1 MSSTDSGINSPANS
15 ATESAANSGKILWL
29 PPSDQRLLEDTLS
42 KWKEYG
48 FSTQPT
54 DRAEAEAAAIEAY
67 QAAGLEP
74 PRLFIWLQSP
84 WAGNTAMKLFYSD
97 VDWPAQLNTGQ
108 VDVWDKVWQ
117 QGLKA
122 VGEMVGPETW
132 QAVRRNIRQQATQK
146 IIDKHGVAI
155 EKQVKDLFA
164 ENLGIYVWKYLR
176 KMAGRA
182 VYKEIRAT
190 AEDKVKALVD
200 NKLSAEVADQ
210 IYHELVKPLHQ
221 QVWSYVAE
229 PLRQMVPSMSGVLA
243 GLQKWDGGFGQ
254 HDSGWLAYYDFV
266 SQIGVEGTEP
276 LNGLTKLARNGGW
289 WWPFEHICILTD
301 RPIELHRDNR
311 SRLHN
316 ETNMAMKFRDGWGIY
331 AWHGVLVPAYV
342 VLLPEPL
349 TFDLIESEP
358 NAEVRRVLIERYG
371 LDNYLREGRVIKI
384 HQDQCGILYRMNL
397 ESDEPIL
404 VVRVQNSTP
413 EPDGTIKEYFL
424 RVPPNMMRARQA
436 VAWTFGLSEEE
447 YTPLVET

>member
-1 MSSTDSGINSPANS
+1 MSSTDAPV
-15 ATESAANSGKILWL
+15 TWL
-29 PPSDQRLLEDTLS
+29 PPADQHLLEETLT
-42 KWKEYG
+42 KWRGIG
-48 FSTQPT
+48 FSTSAT
-54 DRAEAEAAAIEAY
+54 NRAEAEAAAIEAY
-67 QAAGLEP
+67 TAAGLAP

-84 WAGNTAMKLFYSD
+84 WAGNTAMKLIYSD
-97 VDWPAQLNTGQ
+97 IDWPAQLNTGQ

-117 QGLKA
+117 QALKS
-122 VGEMVGPETW
+122 VGEMVGVETW
-132 QAVRRNIRQQATQK
+132 QAVRRNIRQAATKK
-146 IIDKHGVAI
+146 IAEKHGIAI

-176 KMAGRA
+176 QISGKS
-182 VYKEIRAT
+182 VYKHIRASSE
-190 AEDKVKALVD
+190 AEVKAKIE
-200 NKLSAEVADQ
+200 NKLSPAVADQ
-210 IYHELVKPLHQ
+210 IYHELVMPIHQ

-229 PLRQMVPSMSGVLA
+229 PLRQVVPGMAGVLA

-266 SQIGVEGTEP
+266 SQIGVEGTAP
-276 LNGLTKLARNGGW
+276 LHGLIELAKNSSW
-289 WWPFEHICILTD
+289 WWPFENVCILTEK
-301 RPIELHRDNR
+301 PEGLSRDNR
-311 SRLHN
+311 SRLHS
-316 ETNMAMKFRDGWGIY
+316 ETGMAMKFRDGWGIY

-358 NAEVRRVLIERYG
+358 NAEIRRVLIERYG

-384 HQDQCGILYRMNL
+384 HQDHCGILYRMNL
-397 ESDEPIL
+397 ASDEPIL

-413 EPDGTIKEYFL
+413 EPDGSIKEYFL

-447 YTPLVET
+447 YAPLAET